1 MKQKEVFK
9 KIGGIIQE
17 LNDQYEFLQTATDDL
32 NDLELELFVSNAHF
46 LADHIEILCKLNL
59 QKGSIKR
66 VSLKPEASSE
76 KKYFEPVVQSMKPAD
91 EIKEP
96 KHVEAE
102 PETTIEITNAIEPEE
117 QPVPEIDLTSG
128 TPEDTYSFIRDEEP
142 ETIRHELVI
151 DEAMEEEDIIPF
163 SVEEALSEEEI
174 DIPIVED
181 IVADD
186 SVIEELKPSK
196 KASVETKNQAAA
208 DDDEVLTINQRM
220 SAQMGD
226 KAGNAEQLSLKPISD
241 IKLAITL
248 NDKLLYVK
256 DLFNGYNLA
265 YSEAIQILNRF
276 DSFEEA
282 ARFLKTN
289 YVTKN
294 NWESKPATMEKFY
307 ALLKRRYA

>member
-102 PETTIEITNAIEPEE
+102 PETTFEITNAIEPEE

-163 SVEEALSEEEI
+163 SVEEA
-174 DIPIVED
+174 
-181 IVADD
+181 
-186 SVIEELKPSK
+186 
-196 KASVETKNQAAA
+196 
-208 DDDEVLTINQRM
+208 
-220 SAQMGD
+220 
-226 KAGNAEQLSLKPISD
+226 
-241 IKLAITL
+241 
-248 NDKLLYVK
+248 
-256 DLFNGYNLA
+256 
-265 YSEAIQILNRF
+265 
-276 DSFEEA
+276 
-282 ARFLKTN
+282 
-289 YVTKN
+289 
-294 NWESKPATMEKFY
+294 
-307 ALLKRRYA
+307 

>member
-17 LNDQYEFLQTATDDL
+17 LNDQYEFLQTTTDDL

-46 LADHIEILCKLNL
+46 LTDHIEILCKLNL

-66 VSLKPEASSE
+66 VSLKPEALSE

-96 KHVEAE
+96 KHSVAE
-102 PETTIEITNAIEPEE
+102 SFKINSAIDPED

-128 TPEDTYSFIRDEEP
+128 APEDTYSFIRDEEP

-151 DEAMEEEDIIPF
+151 DEAMAEEDLVPFSLEEE
-163 SVEEALSEEEI
+163 AGEEEVEV
-174 DIPIVED
+174 PIVEN
-181 IVADD
+181 IMV
-186 SVIEELKPSK
+186 SEPEIEEVKSSK
-196 KASVETKNQAAA
+196 RVAVEPINVTA
-208 DDDEVLTINQRM
+208 DGDDEVLTVNQKM
-220 SAQMGD
+220 SAQMND
-226 KAGNAEQLSLKPISD
+226 KAGNAEHLSLKPISD

-282 ARFLKTN
+282 SRFLKTN